1 MGWVAAYEVAT
12 TGLMRLERREWNT
25 QRVLPGVL
33 AASGI
38 SLGLAGG
45 VRSPLGLVAVFAL
58 LGAAYAAFLAL
69 SNMTFQH
76 HVPEERKGRLFA
88 LLATVSAGLIPLSFL
103 GAGVAADAF
112 TSGLVLEARG
122 AGMFVLA
129 LWSLFSRRPA
139 EAGS

>member
-1 MGWVAAYEVAT
+1 
-12 TGLMRLERREWNT
+12 MRLELREWNT

>member
-1 MGWVAAYEVAT
+1 
-12 TGLMRLERREWNT
+12 MRLELREWNT

-69 SNMTFQH
+69 SNMTLQH